1 MQHALSEN
9 NGFMATSALGHTQV
23 WLHDAKMQ

>member
-9 NGFMATSALGHTQV
+9 NGVMATSALGHTHV